1 MPVRIDGGYKV
12 MNEHPTIPNRADF
25 PLTFW
30 LIAETNT
37 RGYLVEPVATNTC
50 LAKRWRRDVLA
61 TRARL
66 LNIVTLAELKSRL
79 EHQYA
84 EELQ

>member
-1 MPVRIDGGYKV
+1 

-25 PLTFW
+25 ALTLW

-50 LAKRWRRDVLA
+50 LAKRWRRDVG
-61 TRARL
+61 TRSRL
-66 LNIVTLAELKSRL
+66 LKIVTLAELKSRH